1 MNKKLCI
8 DLNFLAKPHTRGIK
22 ETSKLRWF
30 KRKNGELVLQNASIE
45 ITKYEDGTEM
55 TKIIWKDVETV
66 CEE

>member
-1 MNKKLCI
+1 MDKKLCI
-8 DLNFLAKPHTRGIK
+8 DLNFLAKPCVRGIK

-30 KRKNGELVLQNASIE
+30 RRKNGELVLQNAFLE

-55 TKIIWKDVETV
+55 KKIIWKDVETV